1 MYTDIRNKAN
11 LLLNIN
17 GNGFDTFV
25 PLTSIKTEEDIQAL
39 HAKGYH
45 CYPVFTVGTFAEK
58 LPTVPVD
65 KVFYTPSMSMGCLY
79 FNAETLAI
87 SNINLIFLAED
98 GPASQNYISKIGTV
112 IEETEQ
118 EAQNGDFSNYV
129 WLDGVIQLE
138 YVIKVLTEK
147 TDLLKDPYSLFFDA
161 YETSDY
167 GFGRIDTK
175 TLKKIVATK
184 KPAQKAK
191 TTRALKELPD
201 EVAIY
206 RGGNSES
213 QPYDKAFSW
222 SLDINIAN
230 FFASRLGSAGGYIA
244 TAKVK
249 KSEII
254 EYIDG
259 RGEEEVVVLPE
270 DLYDVEVSEIFGLP
284 FIEEAYRPI
293 IPMYQKYRE
302 KIGKLEFAQDSEVH
316 GKLHE
321 QRVLLMSLLIADQLG
336 LPSKDKKILAEAA
349 VYHDTMRVD
358 DSREESHGLA
368 SRKNYEK
375 LEPHP
380 LEEVGFLCEYH
391 CKHDEVAYEEI
402 RNNRQ
407 LSKNREKSTLLF
419 NIFKDAD
426 ALDRV
431 RFGIKDLDLNHLRI
445 PISKQLTL
453 VARLNL
459 EWIE

>member
-1 MYTDIRNKAN
+1 MYTDIKGNAN
-11 LLLNIN
+11 FLLNLY

-25 PLTSIKTEEDIQAL
+25 PLTSIKTEEDVQAL
-39 HAKGYH
+39 YAKGYQCH
-45 CYPVFTVGTFAEK
+45 PVFTVDAFAEK
-58 LPTVPVD
+58 LPTIPVEN
-65 KVFYTPSMSMGCLY
+65 VFYTPSMSMGCLY

-87 SNINLIFLAED
+87 HRINLFLLLNDPKEKCATLCE
-98 GPASQNYISKIGTV
+98 I
-112 IEETEQ
+112 IEEAEQ
-118 EAQNGDFSNYV
+118 EAKNGDFSRYI
-129 WLDGVIQLE
+129 WLDGTIQLE

-147 TDLLKDPYSLFFDA
+147 TDLVKDPYSLFFGA
-161 YETSDY
+161 YGESDY
-167 GFGRIDTK
+167 GFGSIDTD

-201 EVAIY
+201 EVTIY
-206 RGGNSES
+206 RGGNTES
-213 QPYDKAFSW
+213 QPYNKAFSW

-230 FFASRLGSAGGYIA
+230 FFASRLGNEGGYIA

-249 KSEII
+249 KSNII
-254 EYIDG
+254 EYIAG
-259 RGEEEVVVLPE
+259 RGEEEVIVLPD
-270 DLYDVEVSEIFGLP
+270 DLYDVEVSEIFGLS
-284 FIEEAYRPI
+284 FIKEAYIPI
-293 IPMYQKYRE
+293 TPMYQKYRE
-302 KIGKLEFAQDSEVH
+302 KIGKLKFAQDSKVH

-349 VYHDTMRVD
+349 VYHDVMRVD
-358 DSREESHGLA
+358 DTREESHGLA
-368 SRKNYEK
+368 SRKNYEQ

-380 LEEVGFLCEYH
+380 LEEVGFLCEFH
-391 CKHDEVAYEEI
+391 CKHDNLAYEEI

-407 LSKNREKSTLLF
+407 LSKNREKNTLLF

-431 RFGIKDLDLNHLRI
+431 RFGIKDLDMHYLRI

-453 VARLNL
+453 VARLNY
-459 EWIE
+459 ERIK